1 MTFRNLGII
10 DPILDALKAEGYEK
24 PTPIQE
30 QAIPIL
36 LEVKDLLGC
45 AQTGTGKTAAFTI
58 PILQQLTAEKNRK
71 VSAGSP
77 RALVVTPTRELAI
90 QIGESFS
97 TY

>member
-10 DPILDALKAEGYEK
+10 QPILDALSAEGYTQ

-36 LEVKDLLGC
+36 LKGKDLLGC

-58 PILQQLTAEKNRK
+58 PILQHLYLERQQQAGQGKSGLLLLLLQGSWLFKLETA
-71 VSAGSP
+71 
-77 RALVVTPTRELAI
+77 
-90 QIGESFS
+90 
-97 TY
+97 